1 MFLVNVLVFALNIF
15 QLSHVKD
22 YYWARKLLQLLTFC
36 KNICHGLTLAWKSVL
51 YITLPY
57 RSKIKNKNSVNRS
70 RKFVGSLLFRG
81 RGSFVFFEM
90 VFFSSF
96 RSFLFFPLPQHFLFV
111 FVFFFWQDFF
121 QTISILYF
129 FVQSKEKPRTE
140 KPSFHTNHLNTD
152 IKYLHEHLNQLT

>member
-57 RSKIKNKNSVNRS
+57 RSKKKKKIVLIE
-70 RKFVGSLLFRG
+70 VGSLQEVCSLGEEEVLFFLKW
-81 RGSFVFFEM
+81 SFSALSGVFFFFHCHSI
-90 VFFSSF
+90 FFS
-96 RSFLFFPLPQHFLFV
+96 FLS
-111 FVFFFWQDFF
+111 FFFWQDFF